1 MEEKQSVESF
11 ETVGRKKQFFFVWYY
26 DQGLH
31 ELFELWKN
39 FLLFFWRYFSITDL
53 LATLLYPW
61 RRDLTARNWRGW
73 NPKKSL
79 HLFLMNF
86 FSRIIGAIVRVLVI
100 ACGILILMVTIFA
113 GVLSVLIWLCFPFF
127 VAYLLYSFAN
137 NAPAL
142 LLSGIFILSW
152 FAIAFFA
159 FLLDKQSSAFHLGFN
174 SFYDHQLSKRICQRF
189 GMDAKSFPAG
199 ILENEQELYKFLKQQ
214 NITLR
219 ELQMLMN
226 WEFRREDKL
235 RINKK
240 FWRWENLKKIKPLGN
255 QWKYGFTVN
264 LDNYAVDLSQF
275 DPTEYRREDLV
286 GRDDELEVLNLVLE
300 RPDQN
305 CALIVGDTGIGK
317 KTFIHYFARTIRH
330 NRSDAYLNET
340 RIMLLD
346 LGRAISDAINRGLD
360 VENEMRLL
368 FHEAAYAGN
377 IILVIEHLE
386 HYLGKEGS
394 MFHPDLSAVLSEYL
408 SLPSFQLIAT
418 STTKEYHNLI
428 EKEGEVSKYFEVI
441 EMREP
446 ADDHVLPILLS
457 KLEKYEHKRAVFTF
471 AALREIIAA
480 SAKHNWQ
487 TPMPERAIDL
497 AMDILV
503 YWNKKND
510 EVFVT
515 EKTVADFLALKTGIP
530 QGEIQTD
537 ERKKLLQLE
546 KLLHRHV
553 IGQEEAVKQIS
564 EALRRARSGINN
576 SQKPVGSFLFIGPTG
591 VGKTEMAKALARAYF
606 GDEKHMIRFDMSEF
620 QTPNS
625 IDRLIGSSQLNQQG
639 RLTTQIKDNP
649 YSLILLDELEKAY
662 PEILNLFLQILD
674 EGFVTDAFGEKV
686 NFRNAIIIATSNAGA
701 PLIKEM
707 MEKGANP
714 ETIKQTIIDETVR
727 TGVFRLEFL
736 NRFNGVIFFRPL
748 NPKEL
753 KSVANLLLQ
762 KLSRRLSKE
771 KNIDVAF
778 NESVVDKLIQKGY
791 NPIFGARS
799 LDHYIERTIEDLVA
813 TKIIS
818 GEVKKG
824 ERITVSL

>member
-1 MEEKQSVESF
+1 MDQKHSVESF
-11 ETVGRKKQFFFVWYY
+11 ETVGKKKQFFFAWYY

-39 FLLFFWRYFSITDL
+39 FLLFFWRYFSIADL
-53 LATLLYPW
+53 LVTLLYPW

-73 NPKKSL
+73 SPKKSL
-79 HLFLMNF
+79 HLFLQNF
-86 FSRIIGAIVRVLVI
+86 FSRIIGAIVRILVI
-100 ACGILILMVTIFA
+100 ACGISILSITFIA
-113 GVLSVLIWLCFPFF
+113 GLLSALIWLCFPFF
-127 VAYLLYSFAN
+127 VAYLLYSFAGKSL
-137 NAPAL
+137 PL
-142 LLSGIFILSW
+142 GLSGLFFLNW
-152 FAIAFFA
+152 LAIVLTAY
-159 FLLDKQSSAFHLGFN
+159 LLDKQSSAFHLGFEA
-174 SFYDHQLSKRICQRF
+174 FYDHKLSKRLCHRLGMKEKRF
-189 GMDAKSFPAG
+189 PQG
-199 ILENEQELYKFLKQQ
+199 ILDSEQELNKFLKEK
-214 NITLR
+214 NITFQ
-219 ELQMLMN
+219 ELQGLMS
-226 WEFRREDKL
+226 WEFKREDKL
-235 RINKK
+235 RISKK
-240 FWRWENLKKIKPLGN
+240 FWRWENLKKIKPLGC
-255 QWKYGFTVN
+255 QWKYGYTVN
-264 LDNYAVDLSQF
+264 LDKYAVDLSEF
-275 DPTEYRREDLV
+275 DPTEYRREDLI
-286 GRDDELEVLNLVLE
+286 GRDDELEVLRLVLE

-305 CALIVGDTGIGK
+305 CALIVGETGIGK
-317 KTFIHYFARTIRH
+317 KTLIHYFARTIRH
-330 NRSDAYLNET
+330 NRSDAYLNDT
-340 RIMLLD
+340 RVMLLD

-360 VENEMRLL
+360 VENEMRTL
-368 FHEAAYAGN
+368 FYEASYAGN
-377 IILVIEHLE
+377 VILVIEHLE

-394 MFHPDLSAVLSEYL
+394 MFHPDLAAVLSEYL
-408 SLPSFQLIAT
+408 SLPSFQLVAT

-428 EKEGEVSKYFEVI
+428 EKEGEVCKYFEVI

-446 ADDHVLPILLS
+446 AEARVLPILLS
-457 KLEKYEHKRAVFTF
+457 KLEKYEHKHVIFTF
-471 AALREIIAA
+471 AALQEIIAA

-487 TPMPERAIDL
+487 VPMPERAIDL

-503 YWNKKND
+503 YWSKRNE
-510 EVFVT
+510 EVLVT
-515 EKTVADFLALKTGIP
+515 EKTVSDFIALKTGIP

-553 IGQEEAVKQIS
+553 IGQEEAVKQVS

-576 SQKPVGSFLFIGPTG
+576 SQKPIGSFLFIGPTG

-620 QTPNS
+620 QTPSS

-662 PEILNLFLQILD
+662 PEILNVFLQILD

-701 PLIKEM
+701 PLIKEK
-707 MEKGANP
+707 MEKGEDP
-714 ETIKQTIIDETVR
+714 ENIKQAIIDETVR

-748 NPKEL
+748 NSKEL

-771 KNIDVAF
+771 KSIDIAF